1 MASYLID
8 KLEALKEDENS
19 IKEQQRVLHEQIELE
34 IEKKRRLELDG
45 TIIKLRTQ
53 VDEIS
58 KNIQGEIM
66 IDNIPLLR
74 EQETIDYQKACDKFS
89 KDLNQGLIDDDEVK
103 KQRQYLIDRKKKQI
117 EKYQKWQQKSQ
128 LIGVRNSQITLEKFK
143 DNLSKVSQDLKDR
156 CYTRQKG
163 NLGKVHIEIPPE
175 IKIYDDLM
183 PIFNTMIGIMKK
195 QKFEIDNLKQKME
208 IF

>member
-34 IEKKRRLELDG
+34 IEKKSRLELDG
-45 TIIKLRTQ
+45 TTIKLRTQ

-103 KQRQYLIDRKKKQI
+103 KQRQYLIDRKQKADK
-117 EKYQKWQQKSQ
+117 KYQKWQQKSQ
-128 LIGVRNSQITLEKFK
+128 LSSGRSQITLEKFK

>member
-74 EQETIDYQKACDKFS
+74 EQETIDYQKVCDKFS

-103 KQRQYLIDRKKKQI
+103 KQRQYLIDRK
-117 EKYQKWQQKSQ
+117 QKANKHLDVYGQE
-128 LIGVRNSQITLEKFK
+128 RNPSRSQITLEKFK
-143 DNLSKVSQDLKDR
+143 DNLSKVSQGIKDR
-156 CYTRQKG
+156 CYIRSG
-163 NLGKVHIEIPPE
+163 NLCKLHIEIPPE
-175 IKIYDDLM
+175 IKIYDDIM

>member
-58 KNIQGEIM
+58 KNIQGYI
-66 IDNIPLLR
+66 
-74 EQETIDYQKACDKFS
+74 
-89 KDLNQGLIDDDEVK
+89 
-103 KQRQYLIDRKKKQI
+103 
-117 EKYQKWQQKSQ
+117 
-128 LIGVRNSQITLEKFK
+128 
-143 DNLSKVSQDLKDR
+143 
-156 CYTRQKG
+156 
-163 NLGKVHIEIPPE
+163 LGGESPKRS
-175 IKIYDDLM
+175 
-183 PIFNTMIGIMKK
+183 
-195 QKFEIDNLKQKME
+195 
-208 IF
+208 